1 MQISVDLST
10 LNNRIPNGNYNF
22 TIKELNYEKS
32 PTGVEYFPTKL
43 AIESKHKIIN
53 IILFGVDLG
62 ALYSLQKYGF
72 IKYNKIDI
80 NISELLGYSFNA
92 DLLTKTSQ
100 KGDKIYNNYV
110 VKNFKLIKG
119 IPIKEPINEMNG
131 SGEDDIPFYDIR
143 L

>member
-43 AIESKHKIIN
+43 AIESEHKIIN
-53 IILFGVDLG
+53 ITLFGEDLG

-92 DLLTKTSQ
+92 YLLTKTSQ
-100 KGDKIYNNYV
+100 KGDKIYNIYNENYIIHYIQRYYT
-110 VKNFKLIKG
+110 KIEKLTKG
-119 IPIKEPINEMNG
+119 CCGRRKH
-131 SGEDDIPFYDIR
+131 
-143 L
+143 